1 MRSKFFT
8 LENVDGVGARAGLLT
23 TEHGVIETP
32 VFMPVGTYG
41 AVKSLSSDDLKETR
55 TQIILGNAYHLYLRP
70 GIETIKKAGGLHEFM
85 SWDNPILTDSGGFQV
100 FSLPKLTKID
110 DEGVTFQDHI
120 DGSTHRFTPSKVIDV
135 ERNIG
140 ADIIMNFDECAPY
153 PSTLEYA
160 SEAEIRTANWAAR
173 CKEQFDAT
181 ESLYGYKQF
190 LFGIVQGS
198 TYKEL
203 REKSVEAITALDFD
217 GYAIGGLA
225 VGESP
230 EKMYDICGFNASLLP
245 ENKPRYLMGVG
256 KPEDLIECVALGIDM
271 FDCVVPTR
279 NGRKG
284 TVYTNEGKLNLN
296 NAVHKTDSSPI
307 ENGCACESCQKY
319 SRSYL
324 RHLFK
329 MGETL
334 AGRAATIHNLHYYM
348 NLMTGMRNAIMEN
361 NFGDFRKEFYQLRKS
376 SSNLTVR
383 EEMVE

>member
-8 LENVDGVGARAGLLT
+8 LENVDGVGARAGLLD

-70 GIETIKKAGGLHEFM
+70 GIETIKKARGLHEFM
-85 SWDNPILTDSGGFQV
+85 NWDGPILTDSGGFQV

-181 ESLYGYKQF
+181 EPLYGYKQF
-190 LFGIVQGS
+190 LCGIVQGS
-198 TYKEL
+198 TDKEL
-203 REKSVEAITALDFD
+203 REKSTEAITALDFD

-307 ENGCACESCQKY
+307 ENGCSCESCQKY

-361 NFGDFRKEFYQLRKS
+361 KFGDFRKEFYQLRKS

>member
-1 MRSKFFT
+1 MSSEFFT
-8 LENVDGVGARAGLLT
+8 LESVDPVGARTGLIT
-23 TEHGVIETP
+23 TGHGVIETP

-41 AVKSLSSDDLKETR
+41 AVKSLSSDDLRETR

-70 GIETIKKAGGLHEFM
+70 GIETINRAGGLHEFM
-85 SWDNPILTDSGGFQV
+85 NWDGPLLTDSGGFQV

-110 DEGVTFQDHI
+110 DDGVTFQDHI
-120 DGSTHRFTPSKVIDV
+120 EGTTHRFTPSKVIDV

-140 ADIIMNFDECAPY
+140 ADLIMNFDECAPY
-153 PSTLEYA
+153 PSTHKYA
-160 SEAEIRTANWAAR
+160 SEAEIRTRNWAEL
-173 CKEQFDAT
+173 CKERFDAT
-181 ESLYGYKQF
+181 EPLYGCKQF

-198 TYKEL
+198 IYEDL
-203 REKSVEAITALDFD
+203 REKNTEAIISLEFD
-217 GYAIGGLA
+217 GYAVGGLA

-230 EKMYDICGFNASLLP
+230 DKMYEICGFNASLLP

-256 KPEDLIECVALGIDM
+256 KPEDLIECVARGIDM

-279 NGRKG
+279 NARKG
-284 TVYTNEGKLNLN
+284 TVYTSEGKVNLN
-296 NAVHKTDSSPI
+296 NSVHKEDSMPI
-307 ENGCACESCQKY
+307 EEGCSCESCQKY

-348 NLMTGMRNAIMEN
+348 NLMAGMRNAIMEN
-361 NFGDFRKEFYQLRKS
+361 KFKDFRKEFYQSRKVD
-376 SSNLTVR
+376 SNITVT

>member
-1 MRSKFFT
+1 MSSEFFT
-8 LENVDGVGARAGLLT
+8 LESVDPVGARAGLVRT
-23 TEHGVIETP
+23 GHGVIETP

-41 AVKSLSSDDLKETR
+41 AVKSLSSDDLRETR

-70 GIETIKKAGGLHEFM
+70 GIETITKAGGLHEFM
-85 SWDNPILTDSGGFQV
+85 NWDGPILTDSGGFQV

-110 DEGVTFQDHI
+110 DDGVTFQDHI
-120 DGSTHRFTPSKVIDV
+120 EGTTHRFTPSKVIDV

-140 ADIIMNFDECAPY
+140 ADLVMNFDECAPY
-153 PSTLEYA
+153 PSTHEYA
-160 SEAEIRTANWAAR
+160 SEAEIRTSKWAGL
-173 CKEQFDAT
+173 CKERFDAT
-181 ESLYGYKQF
+181 EPQYGFKQF

-198 TYKEL
+198 TYKDL
-203 REKSVEAITALDFD
+203 REKSTEAITALDFD
-217 GYAIGGLA
+217 GYAVGGLA

-230 EKMYDICGFNASLLP
+230 DKMYELGEFNASLLP

-256 KPEDLIECVALGIDM
+256 KPEDLVECVARGIDM

-279 NGRKG
+279 NARKG
-284 TVYTNEGKLNLN
+284 TVYTNERKINLN
-296 NAVHKTDSSPI
+296 NSVYKEDSKPI
-307 ENGCACESCQKY
+307 EDDCSCDSCQKY

-348 NLMTGMRNAIMEN
+348 NLMTDMRNAIKNN
-361 NFGDFRKEFYQLRKS
+361 NFDDFRKEFYQSRKVDLS
-376 SSNLTVR
+376 ITVT

>member
-1 MRSKFFT
+1 VSSDFFT
-8 LENVDGVGARAGLLT
+8 LENVDEVGARAGSLT
-23 TEHGVIETP
+23 TGHGVIETP

-41 AVKSLSSDDLKETR
+41 AVKSLSSDDLRNTR

-70 GIETIKKAGGLHEFM
+70 GIETISKAGGIQKFM
-85 SWDNPILTDSGGFQV
+85 NWDGPILTDSGGFQV
-100 FSLPKLTKID
+100 FSLPKLVKID
-110 DEGVTFQDHI
+110 DEGVTFQDNI

-153 PSTLEYA
+153 PSTHEYA
-160 SEAEIRTANWAAR
+160 SEAEIRTANWAGR
-173 CKEQFDAT
+173 CKERFDAT
-181 ESLYGYKQF
+181 EQLYGYKQF

-198 TYKEL
+198 TYKDL
-203 REKSVEAITALDFD
+203 REKSTEAIKALDFD
-217 GYAIGGLA
+217 GYAVGGLA

-230 EKMYDICGFNASLLP
+230 EMMYDICGFNASLLP

-256 KPEDLIECVALGIDM
+256 KPEDLVECVARGIDM

-279 NGRKG
+279 NARKG
-284 TVYTNEGKLNLN
+284 TVYTYEGKLNLN
-296 NAVHKTDSSPI
+296 NAVHKEDSSPI
-307 ENGCACESCQKY
+307 EEGCSCESCQKY

-348 NLMTGMRNAIMEN
+348 NLMTGMRNAIKEN
-361 NFGDFRKEFYQLRKS
+361 KFDDFRKEFYQSRKS
-376 SSNLTVR
+376 ESNVTIT
-383 EEMVE
+383 EEVVE

>member
-8 LENVDGVGARAGLLT
+8 LENVDGVGARAGLLD

-70 GIETIKKAGGLHEFM
+70 GIETIKKARGLHEFM
-85 SWDNPILTDSGGFQV
+85 NWDGPILTDSGGFQV

-181 ESLYGYKQF
+181 EPLYGYKQF

-203 REKSVEAITALDFD
+203 REKSTEAITALDFD

-307 ENGCACESCQKY
+307 ENGCSCESCQKY

-361 NFGDFRKEFYQLRKS
+361 KFGDFRKEFYQLRKS

>member
-8 LENVDGVGARAGLLT
+8 LENVDGVGARAGLLD

-85 SWDNPILTDSGGFQV
+85 NWDGPILTDSGGFQV

-181 ESLYGYKQF
+181 EPLYGYKQF

-203 REKSVEAITALDFD
+203 REKSTEAITALDFD

-307 ENGCACESCQKY
+307 ENGCSCESCQKY

-361 NFGDFRKEFYQLRKS
+361 KFGDFRKEFYQLRKS